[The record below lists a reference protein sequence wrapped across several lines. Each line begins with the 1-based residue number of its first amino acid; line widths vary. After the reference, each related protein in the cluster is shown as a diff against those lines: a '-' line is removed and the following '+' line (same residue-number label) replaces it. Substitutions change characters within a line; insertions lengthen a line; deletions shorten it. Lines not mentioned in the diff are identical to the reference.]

1 MKRVLVGGFL
11 ALIGSIWGAA
21 IFIACGMN
29 LVSGWS
35 TPPGQF
41 FSTVSE
47 VGLTLPLVFAVIVML
62 VGLVILVKEYFTKDK
77 N

>member
-1 MKRVLVGGFL
+1 MKRALIGGFL
-11 ALIGSIWGAA
+11 ALVGSIWGAA

-35 TPPGQF
+35 TPPGRF
-41 FSTVSE
+41 LSTVSE
-47 VGLTLPLVFAVIVML
+47 IGLSWQLVLAVIVTL
-62 VGLVILVKEYFTKDK
+62 AGLVILVKEYFTRNK

>member
-35 TPPGQF
+35 RPPGRF

>member
-35 TPPGQF
+35 TPPGRF

>member
-41 FSTVSE
+41 FSTISE
-47 VGLTLPLVFAVIVML
+47 VGLSRSLMLAVIVTL
-62 VGLVILVKEYFTKDK
+62 IGLAILVKEYFTRDK

>member
-1 MKRVLVGGFL
+1 LVGGFL

-35 TPPGQF
+35 TPPGRF

>member
-35 TPPGQF
+35 TPPGRF
-41 FSTVSE
+41 LTTVSE
-47 VGLTLPLVFAVIVML
+47 TDMTLPFVLAIVFIVL
-62 VGLVILVKEYFTKDK
+62 GFAIFVKEYFTKDEK
-77 N
+77 

>member
-35 TPPGQF
+35 TPQGRF